1 MHRLI
6 CSCFFALFL
15 FLATPALLWAQD
27 PVRIKEI
34 PFPMTWENKPVSYV
48 YAGGILSVEAGA
60 KTDMF
65 RDPQAT
71 YNTDNAPKLLF
82 KADSNFVFIAAIEH
96 PFSSKWDGG
105 AIVIR
110 SDSLHWVKFCY
121 EKDYLGAHRVVS
133 VVTRNISDDCN
144 SVSFT
149 SNKVYYKVA
158 KSGQAITLYC
168 SENKK
173 DWLLVRHFQLN
184 TAGPVKLGLL
194 AQSPDGPGTTVLFSE
209 IEYKA
214 IKIKDPYAGE

>member
-1 MHRLI
+1 MSRLFRFG
-6 CSCFFALFL
+6 SMALFF
-15 FLATPALLWAQD
+15 FLSTQSSLRAQD

-34 PFPMTWENKPVSYV
+34 PFPMTWENQPVSYV

-82 KADSNFVFIAAIEH
+82 NADADFVFIAAIQH
-96 PFSSKWDGG
+96 GFKSKWDGG
-105 AIVIR
+105 AIVIK
-110 SDSLHWVKFCY
+110 SDSLNWVKFCY

-158 KSGQAITLYC
+158 KSGLAITLYC
-168 SENKK
+168 SGDKK

-184 TAGPVKLGLL
+184 TAGPVQLGLL

-214 IKIKDPYAGE
+214 VKIKDPYAGE

>member
-1 MHRLI
+1 MHRYF
-6 CSCFFALFL
+6 CSSACAVIFL
-15 FLATPALLWAQD
+15 LVAHTSLLAQE
-27 PVRIKEI
+27 PVRLKEI
-34 PFPMTWENKPVSYV
+34 PGVMAWENTPISYS
-48 YAGGILSVEAGA
+48 YKNGILSVQAGP

-96 PFSSKWDGG
+96 PFTSKWDGG
-105 AIVIR
+105 AIVIK